1 MGLFEN
7 FDINAEPVQEE
18 QVGEIERGAWEN
30 LFVSME
36 RSFYNIVDLSAT
48 SVRKLSTFSLD
59 KDDPRKEQGIG
70 WIGRNAGKVAAD
82 FRERAESQ
90 DVAPETDPEMMDKF
104 AELLGATVP
113 YTLFALAGGAVGGA
127 VAGGGAI
134 ATGLGAAVVSF
145 ASMREDAYRGAIG
158 SGATE
163 KEANTEANIIGGI
176 NALIE
181 MAQMGAILRQ
191 SKTGGALLKAITL
204 SARNKA
210 WTGVLKSGK
219 DLSMGMVRNALEEAF
234 EEALQGTTSE
244 LVPKLLRGKE
254 IEGGAKGFL
263 ARRAREAGAGAL
275 IGGVFSGLG
284 QLGTTAFEQGK
295 SYIPARPEIEA
306 MTESGTQTEQPED
319 GQAGITPPDAETD
332 ADLEVLEKT
341 ADVPDDFSED
351 RKGQAKSDAEIAAML
366 GEGAD
371 TEGTRKELEPETR
384 TPLQEAVGKIS
395 NAIKGRAKGIGKARA
410 VTAEETREE
419 LGRRTQAAEE
429 TRVAAEKTGS
439 TLDEAIA
446 EGAADLAGTM
456 PEAVFDP
463 IKQDEVT
470 QEDVEAI
477 QREIWD
483 GDKLQLF
490 EKYHADTALKQLMT
504 GIVPTP
510 SDMKI
515 LGKIIGREVA
525 LGMQQD
531 LRTTSQKR
539 WDMLK
544 DILNIPSTLL
554 TTFDTSLMGRQG
566 LILLAQ
572 DPKAWGQSWVAST
585 KAFMDFWGGE
595 KGYTAMGMK
604 DLETRDG
611 AQLAEESGLASTS
624 LAGGTGEL
632 DERFMSNIVKKIPIF
647 GVLVRASER
656 AAVLGMNSLR
666 AKTFD
671 NTVREW
677 SGTGKTTQDYKQLA
691 KIINISSGISSS
703 DSKKVKA
710 ILPYLTA
717 AFFAP
722 KYVMSR
728 FQILGELG
736 IAGKELLTTGKSISP
751 ARLVLVKSMSKFLAA
766 GMMAMFL
773 ASLIPGVEVEKDP
786 RSSDFGKIQFGRTRV
801 DVWAGFQQIARTMAQ
816 LSMGQ
821 GKSINSDEIYTKN
834 RLEIVGKFIQSK
846 LSPALGLGIDVLSG
860 EDFLGRPLP
869 AFNQQGEMASY
880 IMSKLAPLVI
890 QDTIEGIRTEGWIG
904 GLAGGAAAFQGIG
917 VQTFERTV
925 QDNLSDLRDRH
936 SMGTYNT
943 SWDNLGPNAQKMLRA
958 ENPDIIEQEKIAK
971 FERRNA
977 TFDASRQ
984 REAGVAVEKQ
994 LPDGVMDEL
1003 DRKFTSIGGLSRT
1016 ITRNWRLNA
1025 KLYQRYQD
1033 DLANMLNKTLP
1044 RLING
1049 DSYKAWRPAIQ
1060 QQMLDF
1066 YIRQAKAS
1074 VRRRI
1079 VMDAN
1084 MKSFEDIRK
1093 GVEND

>member
-1 MGLFEN
+1 MKNG
-7 FDINAEPVQEE
+7 
-18 QVGEIERGAWEN
+18 G
-30 LFVSME
+30 
-36 RSFYNIVDLSAT
+36 
-48 SVRKLSTFSLD
+48 KL
-59 KDDPRKEQGIG
+59 G
-70 WIGRNAGKVAAD
+70 
-82 FRERAESQ
+82 
-90 DVAPETDPEMMDKF
+90 
-104 AELLGATVP
+104 
-113 YTLFALAGGAVGGA
+113 
-127 VAGGGAI
+127 
-134 ATGLGAAVVSF
+134 
-145 ASMREDAYRGAIG
+145 
-158 SGATE
+158 
-163 KEANTEANIIGGI
+163 
-176 NALIE
+176 
-181 MAQMGAILRQ
+181 
-191 SKTGGALLKAITL
+191 
-204 SARNKA
+204 
-210 WTGVLKSGK
+210 
-219 DLSMGMVRNALEEAF
+219 MGMVRNSLEEAF

-263 ARRAREAGAGAL
+263 ARRGREAGAGAL

-295 SYIPARPEIEA
+295 SYIPARPEIESI
-306 MTESGTQTEQPED
+306 TDD
-319 GQAGITPPDAETD
+319 GQNGITPPVAGSDTTD
-332 ADLEVLEKT
+332 TV
-341 ADVPDDFSED
+341 VPDEGTLEEFTPDGAEDLQQVDEQTDEAVDPEFNED
-351 RKGQAKSDAEIAAML
+351 RAGEDKSVAERADMIIEGEDIA
-366 GEGAD
+366 
-371 TEGTRKELEPETR
+371 GTRQDIEPDTR
-384 TPLQEAVGKIS
+384 TPLQEAVTKIA
-395 NAIKGRAKGIGKARA
+395 NAVKGRAKGIGQARA
-410 VTAEETREE
+410 VTAEERSQE
-419 LGRRTQAAEE
+419 LARRTQKSEEARVSAEAAGLSRE
-429 TRVAAEKTGS
+429 
-439 TLDEAIA
+439 EAIA
-446 EGAADLAGTM
+446 EGAAELAGVL
-456 PEAVFDP
+456 PEAVFDE
-463 IKQDEVT
+463 ITEEEVT
-470 QEDVEAI
+470 QEDWEAI
-477 QREIWD
+477 QNEIWD

-490 EKYHADTALKQLMT
+490 EKYNADKALKQLQN

-515 LGKIIGREVA
+515 LGKIVGREVA
-525 LGMQQD
+525 AGMKQD
-531 LRTTSQKR
+531 LRTVSQRR
-539 WDMLK
+539 WDLLK
-544 DILNIPSTLL
+544 DILNIPSTML

-566 LILLAQ
+566 LLLLAN
-572 DPKAWGQSWVAST
+572 DPKAWGESWVVST

-595 KGYTAMGMK
+595 EGYTAMGMK
-604 DLETRDG
+604 DLETREG
-611 AQLAEESGLASTS
+611 APFAEDMGIKSTS
-624 LAGGTGEL
+624 LAGGIAEL
-632 DERFMSNIVKKIPIF
+632 DERFMSNIVKQIPFF

-656 AAVLGMNSLR
+656 AAVLGMNTLR

-677 SGTGKTTQDYKQLA
+677 KGTGKTTQDYKQLA
-691 KIINISSGISSS
+691 NIINISSGIGNIDNKSI
-703 DSKKVKA
+703 KA
-710 ILPYLTA
+710 ALPFLTA
-717 AFFAP
+717 GFFAP

-728 FQILGELG
+728 FQVLGELG
-736 IAGKELLTTGKSISP
+736 IAGKEALTKGKSISP
-751 ARLVLVKSMSKFLAA
+751 ARLILVKQMSKFLAG

-801 DVWAGFQQIARTMAQ
+801 DAWAGFQQIARTFTQ

-821 GKSINSDEIYTKN
+821 GKSINSGEIYTKD

-846 LSPALGLGIDVLSG
+846 LSPITGLGVDLLSG

-869 AFNQQGEMASY
+869 SFNQEGEMAAY
-880 IMSKLAPLVI
+880 VLSKLSPLVI
-890 QDTIEGIRTEGWIG
+890 QDTIEGIRTEGWVG

-958 ENPDIIEQEKIAK
+958 ENPDIGEQEKIAK

-984 REAGVAVEKQ
+984 REAGVAVEKS
-994 LPDGVMDEL
+994 LPDAVMDEL

-1025 KLYQRYQD
+1025 DLYKRYQD
-1033 DLANMLNKTLP
+1033 DLATMLNKTLP
-1044 RLING
+1044 KLISG
-1049 DSYKAWRPAIQ
+1049 ESYKAWRPAIQ

-1084 MKSFEDIRK
+1084 MKSFEDVRT